1 MRLRAGT
8 SGFSFEGWRGTFY
21 PADLPT
27 GEWLRFYA
35 ERLSAVEIN
44 NTFYRMPKA
53 DLLRGWADQVA
64 GQAGFGFALKAPR
77 RLTHVARLG
86 PEAAQGVEHLCRVA
100 AALGP
105 CLGPLLFQLPPTL
118 RRDLDRLRELLAL
131 VPAGL
136 RVAVE
141 FRHASWDE
149 PEVDEALASA
159 GAARVVSETDT
170 GPAPTVLQPGSWG
183 YLRLRR
189 ADYDDAAL
197 RQWLERLAATGWS
210 EAWVF
215 FKHEEDGLGPRL
227 AARLLEL
234 RGATSSG

>member
-8 SGFSFEGWRGTFY
+8 SGFSFDGWRGTFY
-21 PADLPT
+21 PEALPA

-35 ERLSAVEIN
+35 ARLPAVEIN

-53 DLLRGWADQVA
+53 DLLRAWVEQVA
-64 GQAGFGFALKAPR
+64 ARPGFGFALKAPR

-86 PEAAQGVEHLCRVA
+86 PEAAQGIEHLCRVA
-100 AALGP
+100 EALGA

-118 RRDLDRLRELLAL
+118 RCDLDRLRDLLAL
-131 VPAGL
+131 VPAGF

-141 FRHASWDE
+141 FRHASWDG
-149 PEVDEALASA
+149 PEVDQVLATA

-170 GPAPTVLQPGSWG
+170 GAAPTLPQSSAWG

-189 ADYDDAAL
+189 ADYDDEVL
-197 RQWLERLAATGWS
+197 RQWLARLASTGWS

-234 RGATSSG
+234 AGHS

>member
-1 MRLRAGT
+1 MRLQAGT
-8 SGFSFEGWRGTFY
+8 SGFSFDGWRGTFY
-21 PADLPT
+21 PEDLPS

-35 ERLSAVEIN
+35 ARLPAVEIN

-53 DLLRGWADQVA
+53 DLLRGWAEQVA
-64 GQAGFGFALKAPR
+64 PGFAFALKAPR

-86 PEAAQGVEHLCRVA
+86 PEAAQGIEHLCRVA
-100 AALGP
+100 EALGAH
-105 CLGPLLFQLPPTL
+105 LGPLLFQLPPTL
-118 RRDLDRLRELLAL
+118 RRDLERLRDLLAL
-131 VPAGL
+131 VPAGF

-141 FRHASWDE
+141 FRHASWE
-149 PEVDEALASA
+149 GTEVDQVLATA
-159 GAARVVSETDT
+159 GAARVVSESEA
-170 GPAPTVLQPGSWG
+170 GPAPALPPGGSWG

-210 EAWVF
+210 EVWVF

-234 RGATSSG
+234 AGHP

>member
-1 MRLRAGT
+1 MRLQAGT
-8 SGFSFEGWRGTFY
+8 SGFSFDGWRGTFY
-21 PADLPT
+21 PAELPS

-35 ERLSAVEIN
+35 ARLPAVEIN

-53 DLLRGWADQVA
+53 DLLHGWAEQVA
-64 GQAGFGFALKAPR
+64 ARPGFGFALKATR

-100 AALGP
+100 EALGTHR
-105 CLGPLLFQLPPTL
+105 GPLLFQLPPTL
-118 RRDLDRLRELLAL
+118 RRDLERLRGLLAL
-131 VPAGL
+131 VPGGF

-141 FRHASWDE
+141 FRHASWDG
-149 PEVDEALASA
+149 PEVDQVLATA
-159 GAARVVSETDT
+159 GAARVVSEADT
-170 GPAPTVLQPGSWG
+170 GPAPTLPQGAAWG

-234 RGATSSG
+234 AG

>member
-21 PADLPT
+21 PETLPP
-27 GEWLRFYA
+27 GEWLSFYA
-35 ERLSAVEIN
+35 ARLPAVEIN

-53 DLLRGWADQVA
+53 DLLRAWAGQVA
-64 GQAGFGFALKAPR
+64 ARPGFGFALKAPR

-100 AALGP
+100 EALGEHR
-105 CLGPLLFQLPPTL
+105 GPLLFQLPPTL
-118 RRDLDRLRELLAL
+118 RRDLERLRALLAL
-131 VPAGL
+131 VPGGF

-141 FRHASWDE
+141 FRHASWDG
-149 PEVDEALASA
+149 PEVDQVLATA

-170 GPAPTVLQPGSWG
+170 GPAPTLPQGAAWG

-234 RGATSSG
+234 AG

>member
-1 MRLRAGT
+1 MRLQAGT
-8 SGFSFEGWRGTFY
+8 SGFSFDGWRGTFY
-21 PADLPT
+21 PEALPP

-35 ERLSAVEIN
+35 AQLPAVEIN

-53 DLLRGWADQVA
+53 DLLHSWAEQVA
-64 GQAGFGFALKAPR
+64 TRPGFAFALKAPR

-86 PEAAQGVEHLCRVA
+86 PEAAQGIEHLCRTA
-100 AALGP
+100 EALGEH
-105 CLGPLLFQLPPTL
+105 LGPLLFQLPPTL
-118 RRDLDRLRELLAL
+118 RGDLDRLRALLAS
-131 VPAGL
+131 VPAGF

-141 FRHASWDE
+141 FRHASWDA
-149 PEVDEALASA
+149 PEVDQVLAAA

-170 GPAPTVLQPGSWG
+170 GPAPTLPQRGSWG

-197 RQWLERLAATGWS
+197 RQWLERLATTGWS

-234 RGATSSG
+234 AGHS